1 MSKLITVAVPCYNSA
16 AYMEKCI
23 QSLLVGGEDVEILIV
38 DDGSQKDDTPAIAD
52 RLQKEHPTI
61 IRSIHQENKGHGG
74 AVNTGIAN
82 ATGKYFK
89 VCDSD
94 DWFDAAAFVKVIK
107 ELKALEKKGG
117 VDMLVANYIYDKV
130 GVKNKAVMKYD
141 NALPQHKIF
150 TWKNA
155 KRLKVGQYILMHS
168 VVYRTGLLRECG
180 LKLPEH
186 TFYVDNIF
194 VYYPLPYVKK
204 LYYVNVDMYHYFIGR
219 EDQSVNESVM
229 ISRIDQQLRVNRIMI
244 DSYELSTFRD
254 KKLANYMYQYLGI
267 IMTVSSILLV
277 RMGTKE
283 SLAEKKK
290 LWMDLKK
297 HDPKMYNKLRYRT
310 FLGIGM
316 NLPGAVGRKI
326 MLWGYDFAQKHF
338 GFN

>member
-1 MSKLITVAVPCYNSA
+1 MSKLITIAVPCYNSA

-52 RLQKEHPTI
+52 RLAKEHPTI
-61 IRSIHQENKGHGG
+61 IRAIHQENKGHGG

-94 DWFDAAAFVKVIK
+94 DWFDALAFTKIIK
-107 ELKALEKKGG
+107 ELKAVEKKGG

-150 TWKNA
+150 TWKDA

-168 VVYRTGLLRECG
+168 VVYRTGLLRESG
-180 LKLPEH
+180 LLLPEH

-204 LYYVNVDMYHYFIGR
+204 ICYVNVDLYHYFIGR
-219 EDQSVNESVM
+219 EDQSVNETVM

-244 DSYELSTFRD
+244 DSYELSKFKD

-290 LWMDLKK
+290 LWEDLKK
-297 HDPKMYNKLRYRT
+297 HDKKMYNKLRYRT

-316 NLPGAVGRKI
+316 NLPGSVGRKI

>member
-1 MSKLITVAVPCYNSA
+1 MSKLITIAVPCYNSA

-52 RLQKEHPTI
+52 RLAKEHPTI
-61 IRSIHQENKGHGG
+61 IRAIHQENKGHGG

-94 DWFDAAAFVKVIK
+94 DWFDAAAFVKIIK
-107 ELKALEKKGG
+107 ELKAVEKKGG

-150 TWKNA
+150 TWKDA

-168 VVYRTGLLRECG
+168 VVYRTGLLRESG
-180 LKLPEH
+180 LQLPEH

-204 LYYVNVDMYHYFIGR
+204 ICYVNVDLYHYFIGR

-244 DSYELSTFRD
+244 NSYELSKFRD

-283 SLAEKKK
+283 SLAEKKR
-290 LWMDLKK
+290 LWQDLKE
-297 HDPKMYNKLRYRT
+297 HDKKMYNKLRYRT

-316 NLPGAVGRKI
+316 NLPGSVGRKI

>member
-1 MSKLITVAVPCYNSA
+1 MSKLITIAVPCYNSA
-16 AYMEKCI
+16 AYMKKCI

-52 RLQKEHPTI
+52 RLAKEHPTI
-61 IRSIHQENKGHGG
+61 IRAIHQENKGHGG

-94 DWFDAAAFVKVIK
+94 DWFDALAFTKIIK
-107 ELKALEKKGG
+107 ELKAVEKKGG

-150 TWKNA
+150 TWKDA

-168 VVYRTGLLRECG
+168 VVYRTGLLRESG
-180 LKLPEH
+180 LHLPEH

-204 LYYVNVDMYHYFIGR
+204 ICYVNVDLYHYFIGR
-219 EDQSVNESVM
+219 EDQSVNETVM

-244 DSYELSTFRD
+244 DSYELSKFKD

-290 LWMDLKK
+290 LWEDLKK
-297 HDPKMYNKLRYRT
+297 HDKKMYNKLRYRT

-316 NLPGAVGRKI
+316 NLPGSVGRKI

>member
-1 MSKLITVAVPCYNSA
+1 MSKLITIAVPCYNSA

-52 RLQKEHPTI
+52 RLAKEHPTI
-61 IRSIHQENKGHGG
+61 IRAIHQENKGHGG

-89 VCDSD
+89 VGDSD
-94 DWFDAAAFVKVIK
+94 DWFDALAFTKIIK
-107 ELKALEKKGG
+107 ELKAVEKKGG

-150 TWKNA
+150 TWKDA

-168 VVYRTGLLRECG
+168 VVYRTGLLRESG
-180 LKLPEH
+180 LHLPEH

-204 LYYVNVDMYHYFIGR
+204 ICYVNVDLYHYFIGR
-219 EDQSVNESVM
+219 EDQSVNETVM

-244 DSYELSTFRD
+244 DSYELSKFKD

-290 LWMDLKK
+290 LWEDLKK
-297 HDPKMYNKLRYRT
+297 HDKKMYNKLRYRT

-316 NLPGAVGRKI
+316 NLPGSVGRKI

>member
-1 MSKLITVAVPCYNSA
+1 MSKLITIAVPCYNSA

-52 RLQKEHPTI
+52 RLAKEHPSMV
-61 IRSIHQENKGHGG
+61 RAIHQENKGHGG

-107 ELKALEKKGG
+107 TLKAVEKKGG

-141 NALPQHKIF
+141 NALPQNKIF
-150 TWKNA
+150 TWKDA

-168 VVYRTGLLRECG
+168 VVYRTGLLRESG
-180 LKLPEH
+180 LQLPEH

-204 LYYVNVDMYHYFIGR
+204 ICYVNVDLYHYFIGR

-244 DSYELSTFRD
+244 DSYELSKFKD

-290 LWMDLKK
+290 LWEDLKK
-297 HDPKMYNKLRYRT
+297 HDKKMYNKLRYRT

-316 NLPGAVGRKI
+316 NLPGSVGRKI

>member
-1 MSKLITVAVPCYNSA
+1 MSKLITIAVPCYNSA

-52 RLQKEHPTI
+52 RLAKEHPTI
-61 IRSIHQENKGHGG
+61 IRAIHQENKGHGG

-94 DWFDAAAFVKVIK
+94 DWFDALAFTKIIK
-107 ELKALEKKGG
+107 ELKAVEKKGG

-150 TWKNA
+150 TWKDA

-168 VVYRTGLLRECG
+168 VVYRTGLLRESG
-180 LKLPEH
+180 LHLPEH

-204 LYYVNVDMYHYFIGR
+204 ICYVNVDLYHYFIGR
-219 EDQSVNESVM
+219 EDQSVNETVM

-244 DSYELSTFRD
+244 DSYELSKFKD

-290 LWMDLKK
+290 LWEDLKK
-297 HDPKMYNKLRYRT
+297 HDKKMYNKLRYRT

-316 NLPGAVGRKI
+316 NLPGSVGRKI

>member
-1 MSKLITVAVPCYNSA
+1 MSKLITIAVPCYNSA

-52 RLQKEHPTI
+52 RLAKEHPSI
-61 IRSIHQENKGHGG
+61 IRAIHQENKGHGG

-94 DWFDAAAFVKVIK
+94 DWFDALAFTKIIK
-107 ELKALEKKGG
+107 TLKAVEKKGG

-141 NALPQHKIF
+141 NALPQKKIF
-150 TWKNA
+150 TWKDA

-168 VVYRTGLLRECG
+168 VVYRTGLLRESG
-180 LKLPEH
+180 LQLPEH

-204 LYYVNVDMYHYFIGR
+204 ICYVNVDLYHYFIGR
-219 EDQSVNESVM
+219 DDQSVNESVM

-244 DSYELSTFRD
+244 DSYELSKFKD

-290 LWMDLKK
+290 LWEDLKK
-297 HDPKMYNKLRYRT
+297 HDKKMYNKLRYRT

-316 NLPGAVGRKI
+316 NLPGSVGRKI

>member
-52 RLQKEHPTI
+52 RLAKEHPTI
-61 IRSIHQENKGHGG
+61 IRAIHQENKGHGG

-94 DWFDAAAFVKVIK
+94 DWFDAAAFVKIIK
-107 ELKALEKKGG
+107 ELKAVEKKGG

-150 TWKNA
+150 TWKDA

-168 VVYRTGLLRECG
+168 VVYRTGLLRESG
-180 LKLPEH
+180 LQLPEH

-204 LYYVNVDMYHYFIGR
+204 ICYVNVDLYHYFIGR

-244 DSYELSTFRD
+244 NSYELSKFRD

-283 SLAEKKK
+283 SLAEKKR
-290 LWMDLKK
+290 LWQDLKE
-297 HDPKMYNKLRYRT
+297 HDKKMYNKLRYRT

-316 NLPGAVGRKI
+316 NLPGSVGRKI
-326 MLWGYDFAQKHF
+326 LLSANDFAQKHF

>member
-1 MSKLITVAVPCYNSA
+1 MSKLITIAVPCYNSA

-38 DDGSQKDDTPAIAD
+38 NDGSQKDNTAEIAD
-52 RLQKEHPTI
+52 RLAKEHPTI
-61 IRSIHQENKGHGG
+61 IRAIHQENKGHGG

-89 VCDSD
+89 VVDSD
-94 DWFDAAAFVKVIK
+94 DWLDAAAFSKVIQT
-107 ELKALEKKGG
+107 LKHLEKNGG

-130 GVKNKAVMKYD
+130 GVKNKKVMKYD
-141 NALPQHKIF
+141 NALPQKKIF
-150 TWKNA
+150 TWKDA
-155 KRLKVGQYILMHS
+155 KKLRLGQYILMHS
-168 VVYRTGLLRECG
+168 VVYRTGLLHECG

-194 VYYPLPYVKK
+194 VYFPLPYVKK

-219 EDQSVNESVM
+219 EDQSVNEAVM
-229 ISRIDQQLRVNRIMI
+229 LSRIDQQLRVNRIMI
-244 DSYELSTFRD
+244 HSYELSTFRD
-254 KKLANYMYQYLGI
+254 KKMAAYMYQYLGI

-277 RMGTKE
+277 RSGTPE
-283 SLAEKKK
+283 HLEAKKK
-290 LWMDLKK
+290 LWEELKE
-297 HDPKMYNKLRYRT
+297 HDPKMYNRLRWRT
-310 FLGIGM
+310 FLGFGM